1 MSLRDKVALVTGGT
15 GALGS
20 VIAERLQREGAQVW
34 VSYVVEKE
42 LHALPAGFTKSVH
55 ALKADV
61 TNEQEVVQ
69 LYHSVVASAKRV
81 DIVVNTVG
89 AFLPAKPVQDVS
101 ESEWDFMMNVNLKSA
116 FLSTREALKRMD
128 QQSYGRVVNISAKV
142 GLEPTAGRVP
152 YAISKAGVAML
163 TALAAAEVKGT
174 GVTVNAVAPSIILTD
189 ANRAS
194 MPDADHE
201 AWVKPE
207 EIASLVVYL
216 CSDDARSVSG
226 TTFKAYGGV

>member
-163 TALAAAEVKGT
+163 TALAAA
-174 GVTVNAVAPSIILTD
+174 
-189 ANRAS
+189 R
-194 MPDADHE
+194 
-201 AWVKPE
+201 
-207 EIASLVVYL
+207 
-216 CSDDARSVSG
+216 
-226 TTFKAYGGV
+226 